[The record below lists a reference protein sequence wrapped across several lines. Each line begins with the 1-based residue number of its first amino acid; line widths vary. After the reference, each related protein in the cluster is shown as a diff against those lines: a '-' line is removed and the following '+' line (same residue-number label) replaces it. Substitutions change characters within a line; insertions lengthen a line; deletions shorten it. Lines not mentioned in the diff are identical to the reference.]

1 VAWLSVFALLLPTL
15 QLVWLPGPPPGLPTA
30 LAVRQD
36 RVLLGTERGLY
47 FEGGSGWQ
55 LVLTRGG
62 VRDLA
67 PAPLGTLIA
76 TAAGLYE
83 WPAEASRPRALPL
96 GAGARV
102 NAVTVDSQGAAWVA
116 SEVGLFVRGARE
128 RAFRR
133 ETGIPAGAVH
143 SVRALRQDVW
153 VATRGSVWLKDQAG
167 TFEPR
172 LRGLDTGW
180 WEVRGAVRIS
190 SGVVLAV
197 PQGIWL
203 LPDASL
209 SARAIELGV
218 GELRGIAQARDQLW
232 VASERGV
239 HVLGVEALERSAS
252 RRALDIEAL
261 GVLQAS
267 RGLLVATRRG
277 VAVLPLTPPG
287 GALPGLTEGGLS
299 GPDIRTI
306 QRAVL
311 SYLDLSPQRMEALE
325 SRARS
330 AAWYPQLRTTL
341 TVDRSRSRDN
351 DRDQT
356 FSSGSVRSLFDRSTQ
371 AERGQGIDIQ
381 FVWDLGKLTSPDD
394 ALSVSRERRQ
404 LVELR
409 DQVLERVNR
418 LYFERLRL
426 LQRLAAL
433 SPERGSERAETVLRV
448 REIAAHLDA
457 WTGGLFSR
465 LDSRSPPPHGR
476 PR

>member
-1 VAWLSVFALLLPTL
+1 M
-15 QLVWLPGPPPGLPTA
+15 
-30 LAVRQD
+30 RQD

-47 FEGGSGWQ
+47 FEGGSGWH

-83 WPAEASRPRALPL
+83 WPVQASEPRALPL

-116 SEVGLFVRGARE
+116 SEVGLFVRTARE

-133 ETGIPAGAVH
+133 ETGIPAGAVS
-143 SVRALRQDVW
+143 SVRALERQVW
-153 VATRGSVWLKDQAG
+153 VATRGSVWLGSRTEA
-167 TFEPR
+167 FEPR

-180 WEVRGAVRIS
+180 WELSGAVRIS

-197 PQGIWL
+197 PQGLWH
-203 LPDASL
+203 LPNSPI

-218 GELRGIAQARDQLW
+218 GELRGIARARNQLW

-239 HVLGVEALERSAS
+239 YVLSVETLERSGS

-261 GVLQAS
+261 EVVPAS
-267 RGLLVATRRG
+267 RGILVATRRG

-287 GALPGLTEGGLS
+287 NALPGLTQGESS

-311 SYLDLSPQRMEALE
+311 SYLDLSPRRMTELE
-325 SRARS
+325 SRARG

-341 TVDRSRSRDN
+341 TLDRSRGQDK

-356 FSSGSVRSLFDRSTQ
+356 FSSGSVRSLFDRTTQ
-371 AERGQGIDIQ
+371 TELGQGIDIQ
-381 FVWDLGKLTSPDD
+381 LVWDLGKVTDPDD
-394 ALSVSRERRQ
+394 ALAVSRERRQ

-426 LQRLAAL
+426 LGRLTAL
-433 SPERGSERAETVLRV
+433 SPEQSSERAEAALRV
-448 REIAAHLDA
+448 RELAAHLDA

-465 LDSRSPPPHGR
+465 LESRSPPPHGR
-476 PR
+476 P